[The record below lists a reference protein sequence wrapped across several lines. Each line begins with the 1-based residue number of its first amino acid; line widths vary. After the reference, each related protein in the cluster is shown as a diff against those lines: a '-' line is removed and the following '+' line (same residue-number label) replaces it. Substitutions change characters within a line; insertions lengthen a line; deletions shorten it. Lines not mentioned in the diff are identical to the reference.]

1 MGIVFAHGGTH
12 WKYLFWDRVCVE
24 WPIVGVYVERQLW
37 DCENIKE
44 DVALSVL
51 LAVV

>member
-1 MGIVFAHGGTH
+1 MNFLAN
-12 WKYLFWDRVCVE
+12 
-24 WPIVGVYVERQLW
+24 PIFLYIFIYIFDHTQERPERQLW